1 MPYFFIYS
9 LLLDRVGEIE
19 HLKISTVKGFVRQIF
34 TLRFK
39 LYNLYKNTFSIF
51 NKQICDPNHKL
62 YL

>member
-1 MPYFFIYS
+1 M
-9 LLLDRVGEIE
+9 DRVGEIE

-51 NKQICDPNHKL
+51 NKQICDPKS
-62 YL
+62 

>member
-51 NKQICDPNHKL
+51 NKQICDPKS
-62 YL
+62 

>member
-9 LLLDRVGEIE
+9 LLLDRAGEIE
-19 HLKISTVKGFVRQIF
+19 HLKISNVKGFVRQIF

-51 NKQICDPNHKL
+51 NKQICDPKS
-62 YL
+62 